1 MPKLKTKIEER
12 IRSLLPELI
21 SQTVK
26 NWIVK
31 EKQASYGGKE
41 IHLEHVLMA
50 IEKVKM
56 KRQKTILI
64 SDDGMFM
71 DTFFN
76 NQHYYDLS
84 KDFSNQSQEFYEFL
98 WSIITPQ

>member
-1 MPKLKTKIEER
+1 MTTKDKVENR
-12 IRSLLPELI
+12 IRELVPSVIHYPEPI
-21 SQTVK
+21 GDNVYATGG
-26 NWIVK
+26 
-31 EKQASYGGKE
+31 SYTY
-41 IHLEHVLMA
+41 IHLEDILMA